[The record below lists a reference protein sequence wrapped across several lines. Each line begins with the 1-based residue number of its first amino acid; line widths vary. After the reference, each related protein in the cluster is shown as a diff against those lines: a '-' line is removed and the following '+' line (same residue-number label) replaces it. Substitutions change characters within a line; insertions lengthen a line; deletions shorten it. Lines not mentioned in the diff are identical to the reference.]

1 MQVRI
6 GAAVDPDSVSAQQL
20 REQVV
25 TMKEG
30 LPPEVVNRYAL
41 AA

>member
-6 GAAVDPDSVSAQQL
+6 GEAVEADNVSAPQL

-30 LPPEVVNRYAL
+30 LQPDVVNRYAL